1 MNCFPKSKWPRN
13 SAIILIGIL
22 VGKAINFANS
32 ASGLRLRFKYQLVHQ
47 IKQPILVI
55 KTSFSIKIS
64 HIFVYMFWLSNKNP
78 VWADQNRQQ
87 IMWKHFRIRKFRI
100 GFLIWWRSYKI
111 LNAFSQLWTI
121 IFWFHV
127 KKYIFVLVYNNKI
140 INFLLQAL
148 DQILG
153 LESLPRPRQLTN
165 NFPCPGVPF
174 SLNNAERNM

>member
-1 MNCFPKSKWPRN
+1 MF
-13 SAIILIGIL
+13 
-22 VGKAINFANS
+22 
-32 ASGLRLRFKYQLVHQ
+32 
-47 IKQPILVI
+47 KQPILVI
-55 KTSFSIKIS
+55 KTSFSIQII
-64 HIFVYMFWLSNKNP
+64 HLFVYIFWFSNKNP

-111 LNAFSQLWTI
+111 LKALSQLWII

-127 KKYIFVLVYNNKI
+127 NKYIFVLVYNKI

-153 LESLPRPRQLTN
+153 LERVVGLESRPRRLTN

-174 SLNNAERNM
+174 SLNNAERNMWVHFDSIVE